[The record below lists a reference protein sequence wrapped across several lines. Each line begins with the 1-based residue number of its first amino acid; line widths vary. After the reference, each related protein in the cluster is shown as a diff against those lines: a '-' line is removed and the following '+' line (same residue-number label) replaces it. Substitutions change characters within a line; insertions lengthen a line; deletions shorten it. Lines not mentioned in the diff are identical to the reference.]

1 MAHPPIQR
9 EPVTSQVVRTLK
21 EWIRERELSP
31 DDWIRQE
38 DVARRLGVSRVPV
51 REALSALAAEGL
63 VEVVPHRGV
72 RVTRL
77 SWRDFLEATV
87 LRSITEAACC
97 RFVVS
102 RATEEGVE
110 RLERA
115 LAAIPQAADA
125 DADDRTAATN
135 ESFRRNWDFHM
146 TLFGL
151 ADFGELTVLIEN
163 LWLKTVAYRR
173 IYLLDERLVSR
184 DLQDEHE
191 RMVEAVRRRDADD
204 LVALHASHRA
214 RMLDHLRTVVFAD
227 EAQGDGFDWLLPGLD
242 ARVSWGDGS

>member
-1 MAHPPIQR
+1 
-9 EPVTSQVVRTLK
+9 
-21 EWIRERELSP
+21 
-31 DDWIRQE
+31 
-38 DVARRLGVSRVPV
+38 
-51 REALSALAAEGL
+51 
-63 VEVVPHRGV
+63 V